1 MVMSDRERLH
11 GRGRE
16 PTEKQILEFIGSDAT
31 KSWNEL
37 HEYLTKNYDFRPE
50 MSYWGD
56 KYGWTIRYRKGKK
69 TLTAF
74 YPENG
79 GFTVQVI
86 LGKKEV
92 EKFKSMREEFSTDI
106 VQLFDD
112 TKQLHDGR
120 WMWIKQPDMGTVE
133 DIKKL
138 IQLKRKPKPQS

>member
-1 MVMSDRERLH
+1 MSERNRMIGGEL
-11 GRGRE
+11 E
-16 PTEKQILEFIGSDAT
+16 PTEKQILEFIGTKAT
-31 KSWNEL
+31 KLWNEL
-37 HEYLTKNYDFRPE
+37 QEFLAENYDFQPE
-50 MSYWGD
+50 LSYWGNN
-56 KYGWTIRYRKGKK
+56 YGWTIRYRRGGK

-92 EKFKSMREEFSTDI
+92 EKFQSMREKLSTDI
-106 VQLFDD
+106 VQLFDE

-120 WMWIKQPDMGTVE
+120 WLWIKQPGTGTVE

-138 IQLKRKPKPQS
+138 IQLKRKPKSKS